1 MGIRFIEKYN
11 VFKLDSKDT
20 SYIISIVDEEKFLGH
35 VYFGK
40 KVIDEDINYLMRIN
54 EPPYVPSKNNRDR
67 VSFYDSFPF
76 EYSTHGIGDFRE
88 SSIRVIDK
96 NGHSEVKLE
105 YKSHEIYKGKKEL
118 NGLPATFGDE
128 NECTS
133 LEITCEDMYLNLQVV
148 LVYTTFEN
156 LDVITRSV
164 KVKNLSEDKI
174 NLTKVL
180 STCIDFD
187 DIDYDMIS
195 LHGSWARERHVQR
208 KKIGYGKQ
216 VVSTIRGESSH
227 QDNPFIALLD
237 SKATDDYGNVYGF
250 NFVYSGNFF
259 AQIEGCQFNTTRV
272 VMGINPEDFNWLLN
286 KDEEFI
292 APEVVMVYSN
302 EGIGKMT
309 RTFHDL
315 YRNNLI
321 RGEYKDKKRPILINN
336 WEATYFDFN
345 TEKLLSIAKEASKL
359 GIEMLVMD
367 DGWFGK
373 RNADNSS
380 LGDWFVNEDKISG
393 GLNNLVDE
401 VNKLG
406 MEFGIWVEP
415 EMISGDSELFRK
427 HPDWCIKIPGR
438 EPALCREQYVLDLSR
453 KEILDYIYDSI
464 KKVLS
469 SANITYVKWD
479 MNRQLTDLGSL
490 GLKSENQG
498 ELLHRYVLAVY
509 DMMDRLT
516 KDFPHILLE
525 NCSGGGAR
533 FDPGMLY
540 YSPQI
545 WCSDDTDAIERLKI
559 QEGTSMV
566 YPLSAIGAHGSEC
579 PNHTVGRTTPFE
591 TRGYV
596 ALAGTFG
603 YELDVTRIP
612 EEDRDMIP
620 EQIEMYHKYNDLVR
634 SGDYYRIQN
643 FSENNSFDAWSVVS
657 KDKSEVLVTC
667 VQVFERANYHSRRIK
682 LKGLIEEKFYKN
694 EETGEI
700 ISGGALMTAGINL
713 TNLHGDFK
721 GKLIHLKLA

>member
-1 MGIRFIEKYN
+1 MGIKFIEKYN
-11 VFKLDSKDT
+11 VFKLDAKDT
-20 SYIISIVDEEKFLGH
+20 SYIMAIVDEEKFLGH

-40 KVIDEDINYLMRIN
+40 KVIDENINYLMRLE
-54 EPPYVPSKNNRDR
+54 EPPYYPTKNNRDR
-67 VSFYDSFPF
+67 VSFYDSFPM

-88 SSIRVIDK
+88 SSIQVKDK
-96 NGHSEVKLE
+96 NGHSQVKLE
-105 YKSHEIYKGKKEL
+105 YKSHEIYKGKREL
-118 NGLPATFGDE
+118 KGLPSTYGND
-128 NECTS
+128 NECTT
-133 LEITCEDMYLNLQVV
+133 LEVTCIDKYLNLEVV
-148 LVYTTFEN
+148 LVYTVFEE
-156 LDVITRSV
+156 LDAIIRSV
-164 KVKNLSEDKI
+164 RIKNSSEDKI
-174 NLTKVL
+174 TLTKVL
-180 STCIDFD
+180 STCVEFEG
-187 DIDYDMIS
+187 IDYDMIS
-195 LHGSWARERHVQR
+195 LHGSWARERHIQR

-216 VVSTIRGESSH
+216 AVSTIRGESSH

-237 SKATDDYGNVYGF
+237 NKANDDYGNVYGF

-259 AQIEGCQFNTTRV
+259 SQVEGCQFNTTRF
-272 VMGINPEDFNWLLN
+272 VMGINSTDFSWILN

-315 YRNNLI
+315 YRNHLI
-321 RGEYKDKKRPILINN
+321 RGKYKDKKRPILINN

-345 TEKLLSIAKEASKL
+345 TDKLIDIAKEASKL

-373 RNADNSS
+373 RNSDNSS
-380 LGDWFVNEDKISG
+380 LGDWFVNEDKING
-393 GLNNLVDE
+393 GLKHLVDE

-406 MEFGIWVEP
+406 MEFGIWIEP

-453 KEILDYIYDSI
+453 KEIVDYIYESI
-464 KKVLS
+464 KKILS

-479 MNRQLTDLGSL
+479 MNRQLTDLGSYGL
-490 GLKSENQG
+490 GVENQG
-498 ELLHRYVLAVY
+498 ELVHRYVLAVY

-516 KDFPHILLE
+516 KDFPYILLE

-559 QEGTSMV
+559 QEGTAMV
-566 YPLSAIGAHGSEC
+566 YPLSAIGAHVSDC

-603 YELDVTRIP
+603 YELDVTKISN
-612 EEDRDMIP
+612 EDREMIP
-620 EQIEMYHKYNDLVR
+620 KQIEMYHKYNDLVR
-634 SGDYYRIQN
+634 RGEYYRLES
-643 FSENNSFDAWSVVS
+643 FSENNSFDAWAVVS

-667 VQVFERANYHSRRIK
+667 IQVFGRPNHHSRRIK
-682 LKGLIEEKFYKN
+682 LKGLIEDKFYKN
-694 EETGEI
+694 EETEEL
-700 ISGGALMTAGINL
+700 ISGGVLMNAGINV
-713 TNLHGDFK
+713 NLYGDNS
-721 GKLIHLKLA
+721 GKLIYFKLV